1 MNRDVT
7 DVRKNNVRIIFKH
20 NFVIM
25 RITQISL
32 LNFRNYSQLNID
44 FSGGINCLL
53 GHNGAG
59 KTNLLDAIH
68 YLSFCKSY
76 FNSFDNQNI
85 LHDEEMFVIQGLFE
99 KDGNKEEIYCA
110 QKRNERKQF
119 KRNKK
124 DYSKLSEHIG
134 LLPVVM
140 ITPMD
145 AALLYDGSDMR
156 RKFVDSIISQ
166 VDTHY
171 LNALIEY
178 NKALVNRNALLK
190 QFNESKTWDDTL
202 MVTYD
207 NILVSR
213 GKAIFKKR
221 QEFTEEFSPL
231 FLKAYMEI
239 SGEQEKAHVEYSSK
253 LFEGDFEGLL
263 VQALPRD
270 RVLTY
275 TSTGVHKD
283 DWIFCMEGRSLKKFA
298 SQGQQKSFIIAL
310 KIAQYRYLKKQYKSA
325 PILLLDDIFDK
336 LDDTRVN
343 CLIDMVCGDE
353 FEQVFITDTKL
364 LRRKKLLENRD
375 KEYRLFP
382 ISGGIIQASVHQVE
396 SLSSYKE

>member
-1 MNRDVT
+1 
-7 DVRKNNVRIIFKH
+7 
-20 NFVIM
+20 M
-25 RITQISL
+25 RITHLSL
-32 LNFRNYSQLNID
+32 INFRNYHEISID

-85 LHDEEMFVIQGLFE
+85 LHEEEMFVIQGLFE

-124 DYSKLSEHIG
+124 DYAKLSEHIG

-140 ITPMD
+140 ITPLD
-145 AALLYDGSDMR
+145 AELLYDGSDIR

-166 VDTHY
+166 VDNNY
-171 LNALIEY
+171 LHALIEY
-178 NKALVNRNALLK
+178 NKALMNRNAMLK
-190 QFNESKTWDDTL
+190 QFSESRTWDDTL
-202 MVTYD
+202 LATYN

-213 GKAIFKKR
+213 GKEIFKKR

-231 FLKAYMEI
+231 FLKAYNEI
-239 SGEQEKAHVEYSSK
+239 SGEKENAHIEYSSN
-253 LFEGDFEGLL
+253 LTEGDFAELL
-263 VQALPRD
+263 ANSLPKD
-270 RVLTY
+270 RALTY
-275 TSTGVHKD
+275 TTMGIHKD
-283 DWIFCMEGRSLKKFA
+283 DWIFCMEGKSLKKFA

-310 KIAQYRYLKKQYKSA
+310 KVAQYRYLKKQYKSS

-343 CLIDMVCGDE
+343 CLIDMVCGNE
-353 FEQVFITDTKL
+353 FEQVFITDTNL
-364 LRRKKLLENRD
+364 QRMKKLLEKRD

-382 ISGGIIQASVHQVE
+382 IAGGMIEEQEIAME
-396 SLSSYKE
+396 RG

>member
-1 MNRDVT
+1 
-7 DVRKNNVRIIFKH
+7 
-20 NFVIM
+20 M
-25 RITQISL
+25 RISHLSL
-32 LNFRNYSQLNID
+32 INFRNYHHISLD

-76 FNSFDNQNI
+76 FNSYDNQNI
-85 LHDEEMFVIQGLFE
+85 LHEEEMFVIQGLFE
-99 KDGNKEEIYCA
+99 REGTKEEIYCA

-124 DYSKLSEHIG
+124 DYNKLSEHIG

-140 ITPMD
+140 ITPLD
-145 AALLYDGSDMR
+145 SELLYDGSDIR

-166 VDTHY
+166 VDANY

-178 NKALVNRNALLK
+178 NKALMSRNATLK
-190 QFNESKTWDDTL
+190 QFQENRTWDDSL
-202 MVTYD
+202 LAIYND
-207 NILVSR
+207 ILVSR
-213 GKAIFKKR
+213 GKAIFEKR
-221 QEFTEEFSPL
+221 KEFTEEFSPL

-239 SGEQEKAHVEYSSK
+239 SGESEKAHVEYSSN
-253 LFEGDFEGLL
+253 LMEGNFEDLL
-263 VQALPRD
+263 VNSIGKD

-275 TSTGVHKD
+275 TTMGIHKD
-283 DWIFCMEGRSLKKFA
+283 EWIFCMEAKSLKKFA

-310 KIAQYRYLKKQYKSA
+310 KVAQFRYLKKQYASA

-343 CLIDMVCGDE
+343 CLIDMVCGEE
-353 FEQVFITDTKL
+353 FEQVFITDTNL
-364 LRRKKLLENRD
+364 QRMKKLLENRD
-375 KEYRLFP
+375 KDYRLFP
-382 ISGGIIQASVHQVE
+382 IVSGMIQEEQLIAQG
-396 SLSSYKE
+396 

>member
-1 MNRDVT
+1 
-7 DVRKNNVRIIFKH
+7 
-20 NFVIM
+20 M
-25 RITQISL
+25 RITHLSL
-32 LNFRNYSQLNID
+32 INFRNYQQIAID

-85 LHDEEMFVIQGLFE
+85 LHEEDMFVIQGMFE
-99 KDGNKEEIYCA
+99 KDGNKEEVYCA

-124 DYSKLSEHIG
+124 EYAKLSEHIG

-156 RKFVDSIISQ
+156 RKFVDTIISQ
-166 VDTHY
+166 VDTNY
-171 LNALIEY
+171 MNALIEY
-178 NKALVNRNALLK
+178 NKALHHRNATLK
-190 QFNESKTWDDTL
+190 QFQESKTWDDTL
-202 MVTYD
+202 ISMYD
-207 NILVSR
+207 AILISR

-221 QEFTEEFSPL
+221 MEFTEEFSPL
-231 FLKAYMEI
+231 FLDAYKEI
-239 SGEQEKAHVEYSSK
+239 SGEQEHAHVEYSSN
-253 LFEGDFEGLL
+253 LMEGDFEGLL
-263 VQALPRD
+263 YQAQQKD
-270 RVLTY
+270 KALTY

-283 DWIFCMEGRSLKKFA
+283 DWIFCMEGKSLKKFA

-310 KIAQYRYLKKQYKSA
+310 KVAQYRYLKKQYKSA

-336 LDDTRVN
+336 LDDSRVN
-343 CLIDMVCGDE
+343 YLIDMVCGDE
-353 FEQVFITDTKL
+353 FEQVFITDTNL
-364 LRRKKLLENRD
+364 LRMKKLLENRD
-375 KEYRLFP
+375 KDYRLFP
-382 ISGGIIQASVHQVE
+382 IAGGAIQE
-396 SLSSYKE
+396 KEIAMERG